1 MLWNA
6 FFIFVLVANIL
17 FLAYRYFKAWVYSRR
32 PDWYNEAFEMAV
44 DWYADY
50 VRQAKT
56 REQRRK
62 RFVEGEIIMQEMFH
76 HIDCLFYHYATREEW
91 QKMVGADRAAFEKA
105 LVEEHRRLQWRW
117 TG

>member
-1 MLWNA
+1 MLWYA
-6 FFIFVLVANIL
+6 FCIFAGVVAL
-17 FLAYRYFKAWVYSRR
+17 LYVGYRIACWAVYRRR
-32 PDWYNEAFEMAV
+32 PGWYNAAYEMAV

-56 REQRRK
+56 PEQRHE

-91 QKMVGADRAAFEKA
+91 QKMVGANRAGFEKM
-105 LVEEHRRLQWRW
+105 LIDEHRRLQWRW